1 MVRKLKPQAYLDE
14 FYPSSGMCTK
24 TIINWIKT
32 EKIVGEKTY
41 TGRYLVLIDSSESQS
56 RIDSGK
62 QPSQVSNLV
71 QMIKGQ
77 VM

>member
-1 MVRKLKPQAYLDE
+1 MSNAIRPDQSNAIRPDQ
-14 FYPSSGMCTK
+14 
-24 TIINWIKT
+24 T